1 MIGSGAIG
9 GAIAQLAFWM
19 LVAWGYFSGELRLR
33 GVAIAIL
40 LWLAGTFGLPYLTH
54 GATLI
59 TSYVAVLDIVLV
71 FVIFR
76 GDVRLT

>member
-1 MIGSGAIG
+1 MGSAAIG
-9 GAIAQLAFWM
+9 GTLAQLAFWI
-19 LVAWGYFSGELRLR
+19 LVAWGYFSGEIRLR
-33 GVAIAIL
+33 SVAIAIG
-40 LWLAGTFGLPYLTH
+40 LWLAGNFGLPYLPL

-59 TSYVAVLDIVLV
+59 TTYVAVLDITLV